1 MRRARRGLKSNWER
15 WWVSVYL
22 GWGCGGEPQ
31 STGGV
36 GMRMGGVREEVLPVW
51 WEERVKGL
59 SLDS

>member
-1 MRRARRGLKSNWER
+1 MS
-15 WWVSVYL
+15 VSL